1 MALTEQQVAFI
12 QEHPSAG
19 MTTLRRDGTPHVVRV
34 GIAVVDGKLW
44 SSGTRSRL
52 RTTHLRRDPRSTLF
66 IFDDRWSWLSLES
79 VVTILDG
86 PEVPELHL
94 QLMRTMQKRPDDSP
108 TIAWFGSE
116 KTPDEFVATME
127 AEGRLIYEFE
137 VERAYGFVD

>member
-94 QLMRTMQKRPDDSP
+94 QLMRTMQKRPTTRPRSH
-108 TIAWFGSE
+108 GS
-116 KTPDEFVATME
+116 
-127 AEGRLIYEFE
+127 GRRRRRTSSL
-137 VERAYGFVD
+137 GP